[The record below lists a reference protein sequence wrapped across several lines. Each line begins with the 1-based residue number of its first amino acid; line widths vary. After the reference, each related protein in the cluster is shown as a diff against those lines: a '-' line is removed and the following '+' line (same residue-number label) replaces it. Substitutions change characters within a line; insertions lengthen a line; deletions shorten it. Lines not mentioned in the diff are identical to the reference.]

1 MDYDW
6 EEIVGEYAPEKLLS
20 DTDFAVSVLPSVNTA
35 SGALGPAEKQI
46 IATASKAVIDGL
58 IEYGKVKQAEE
69 TKRTAIRAELKRQL
83 HIIDAQ
89 KEVYIHALKANTAQ
103 KMYLYQSWANVL
115 NRAAAIHDMEMM
127 QMCHQAMMDIYSLGG
142 TNIQMPNV
150 PLVSD

>member
-6 EEIVGEYAPEKLLS
+6 KEIVGEYAPDKLLS
-20 DTDFAVSVLPSVNTA
+20 DTDFAVSVLPSVSATA
-35 SGALGPAEKQI
+35 GALGPAETQI

-89 KEVYIHALKANTAQ
+89 KEVYIQTLKANTAQ

-115 NRAAAIHDMEMM
+115 NHAAAMRDMEMM
-127 QMCHQAMMDIYSLGG
+127 SMCHQAMKEIYTLGG
-142 TNIQMPNV
+142 TNVQMPNM
-150 PLVSD
+150 PLISE